1 MSENMIYNK
10 WGQPIAPKIDEL
22 NDPAEKVGSYE
33 WACKI
38 ERERA
43 IAEERARMLD
53 EMCREAAAA
62 GAASIIFDD

>member
-1 MSENMIYNK
+1 MPENVIYNK
-10 WGQPIAPKIDEL
+10 WGQPIAPQKDES

-53 EMCREAAAA
+53 EICREAAAA